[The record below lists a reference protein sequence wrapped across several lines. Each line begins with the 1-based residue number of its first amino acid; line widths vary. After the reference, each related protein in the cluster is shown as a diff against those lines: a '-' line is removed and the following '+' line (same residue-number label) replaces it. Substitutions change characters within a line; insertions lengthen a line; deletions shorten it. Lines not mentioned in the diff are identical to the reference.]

1 VLLAN
6 TVFGVP
12 AAAVVQH
19 KAVLVEPDIAQL
31 AKLEVQQRLWPRC
44 GRAKPAAL
52 LPFNLP
58 TPLEFRVLA
67 FGGVAP
73 EK

>member
-1 VLLAN
+1 MYYTHELDGD
-6 TVFGVP
+6 F
-12 AAAVVQH
+12 
-19 KAVLVEPDIAQL
+19 
-31 AKLEVQQRLWPRC
+31 
-44 GRAKPAAL
+44 